1 MFARKYSSRSDV
13 IYLKK
18 MHYLTDS
25 RKRLEACITKQ
36 LKINSDN
43 QLNKTLG
50 MQQVQKDDDEN
61 NLLIF

>member
-1 MFARKYSSRSDV
+1 MF
-13 IYLKK
+13 YLKK

-50 MQQVQKDDDEN
+50 VQQVKKDDDEN